1 MKNLDSCFTQ
11 NDLDMPYPRVCAHR
25 GFNTIA
31 PENSLIAFGAA
42 IALGADEFEFDV
54 RFSADGVPVSV
65 HDNVLERVSDGKG
78 IVEELT
84 FAELEKFDFGKKR
97 GAEFTGL
104 RILKLEDIF
113 KRFARQAIMNIHV
126 KSVESENFPREDM
139 QKIVDIIRKYGCE
152 KHVYFMGHPNV
163 MEAAIEIAPEI
174 RRCMG
179 AGSDKATLNIVEK
192 AIKWQ
197 CHKVQLFKP
206 YYNQEMID
214 KAHANGILCNI
225 FWSDDPEETR
235 KMLEMGID
243 CILTNDYFRIAQV
256 RDEFL
261 KQEK

>member
-1 MKNLDSCFTQ
+1 MKTELNSCFKED
-11 NDLDMPYPRVCAHR
+11 DLTMKYPRVCAHR

-31 PENSLIAFGAA
+31 PENSMPAFGAA
-42 IALGADEFEFDV
+42 VALGADEIEFDV
-54 RFSADGVPVSV
+54 RFTADGIPVSV
-65 HDNVLERVSDGKG
+65 HDNHLERVSDGTG

-84 FAELEKFDFGKKR
+84 LAELEKFDFGKKV
-97 GAEFTGL
+97 AEEFSGL

-113 KRFARQAIMNIHV
+113 KVFARQTIMNIHI
-126 KSVESENFPREDM
+126 KSVENEQFPREDM

-163 MEAAIEIAPEI
+163 MEAAIETAPEI

-179 AGSDKATLNIVEK
+179 AGSDMAQLNIVEK

-225 FWSDDPEETR
+225 FWSDDPAEAR

-243 CILTNDYFRIAQV
+243 CILSNDYFRIRQV
-256 RDEFL
+256 RDEFI
-261 KQEK
+261 KER